1 MNKKEKKILILC
13 LLIACIGLTGCKKEK
28 GEYEHYDLKEKDI
41 NSYVYHSDERG
52 MEEYVLADLTTGD
65 MTITTGF
72 YYKVK
77 ENDYILLETLESSD
91 INAYKNK
98 STYQFYNNKLY
109 GVGNG
114 STPMYF
120 EIELNGKNSHIEEKT
135 FTWNEKSVGPVD
147 IKNIENNYITFY
159 GYTSFENEAMV
170 GRYFKCSLKDYKC
183 EMQEDM

>member
-1 MNKKEKKILILC
+1 MNKKDKKILILC
-13 LLIACIGLTGCKKEK
+13 LLITCIGLTGCKKEK
-28 GEYEHYDLKEKDI
+28 DEYEYYDLKEKDI

-72 YYKVK
+72 YYEVK

-135 FTWNEKSVGPVD
+135 FIWNEKSVGPVD

>member
-1 MNKKEKKILILC
+1 MNKKWEKILILC

-28 GEYEHYDLKEKDI
+28 DEYEHYDLKKKDI
-41 NSYVYHSDERG
+41 NSYAYYSDEQG

-98 STYQFYNNKLY
+98 STYQFYKNKLY
-109 GVGNG
+109 GVGN
-114 STPMYF
+114 
-120 EIELNGKNSHIEEKT
+120 
-135 FTWNEKSVGPVD
+135 
-147 IKNIENNYITFY
+147 
-159 GYTSFENEAMV
+159 
-170 GRYFKCSLKDYKC
+170 
-183 EMQEDM
+183 